1 MHDPGF
7 GSCANDPNISKHLQ
21 TKNPALCRKSQT
33 PWDRISR
40 GNHPTL
46 ITRPEGVGGFRFL
59 CVDGVKGMSQ
69 GAKGGCK
76 CLCQSWFGPWA
87 VTEQGFQS
95 AVLIGITKPR
105 LLRYNIF
112 EPIWLI
118 YATLILRKAIEKP
131 MARLS
136 RQKSYWSDLCIAD
149 HKKID
154 GKTWGWILHFQVVA
168 IINHHAGE
176 FKH

>member
-1 MHDPGF
+1 
-7 GSCANDPNISKHLQ
+7 
-21 TKNPALCRKSQT
+21 
-33 PWDRISR
+33 
-40 GNHPTL
+40 
-46 ITRPEGVGGFRFL
+46 
-59 CVDGVKGMSQ
+59 
-69 GAKGGCK
+69 
-76 CLCQSWFGPWA
+76 

-154 GKTWGWILHFQVVA
+154 WKTRGWILHFQVVA

-176 FKH
+176 FKHKKRTVALPGYV